1 MYGGASAGE
10 AGRPQSAVP
19 PSARSAGAGDIRQE
33 LIVEVEVD
41 VRDQQDVALLQSLG
55 YACSVGVCKLELRAG
70 EELAL
75 SQLGLSVRVTARAVK
90 LSAGSGNS
98 GAIASPQGEHAMY
111 GADWTNH
118 DIADQDPRSQ
128 YCGFGLTSFEI
139 SGAPA
144 GATVSR
150 VKYTTRIVHQHVG
163 DLIVYI
169 GTFSNLS
176 LKVWDRWGHA
186 TDESLDDDP
195 EDDAD
200 VQLIGRET
208 TYYNGETVNQH
219 WELFVSD
226 CAWWNTGYIDY
237 WYIYV
242 YYWVCEFRRSPS
254 RAVRSISGER
264 RNGR

>member
-1 MYGGASAGE
+1 MTTKRSMVHGSLRRILGLWLAATCVCIVLSLSLVYGGASAGE

-33 LIVEVEVD
+33 PIVEVEVD

-98 GAIASPQGEHAMY
+98 GTIASPQGEHAMY

-118 DIADQDPRSQ
+118 GIADQTDPWTQ
-128 YCGFGLTSFEI
+128 YCGYGSTSFEI

-150 VKYTTRIVHQHVG
+150 VVVHHP
-163 DLIVYI
+163 DRASACRR
-169 GTFSNLS
+169 FDS
-176 LKVWDRWGHA
+176 LH
-186 TDESLDDDP
+186 
-195 EDDAD
+195 
-200 VQLIGRET
+200 
-208 TYYNGETVNQH
+208 
-219 WELFVSD
+219 
-226 CAWWNTGYIDY
+226 
-237 WYIYV
+237 
-242 YYWVCEFRRSPS
+242 
-254 RAVRSISGER
+254 
-264 RNGR
+264 